1 MRTKDKF
8 YGSILGAT
16 FIREG
21 NYIREEKQFYFQSV
35 KVTFL
40 HFSSVKLVL
49 SFFYIAQDVKY
60 VQS

>member
-21 NYIREEKQFYFQSV
+21 NYIREEKQFNFQSV

-49 SFFYIAQDVKY
+49 SFFMLRKM
-60 VQS
+60 